1 MMTNRCCLFL
11 TLFIS
16 TFALYSGACYS
27 QDEIS
32 VTTSSDVEISISRF
46 KPTEKKPGKYLI
58 VWLAPEYG
66 FRAGHRNLAQLLAEQ
81 QIEVWQSNIVESL
94 FLPQSTT
101 SLKQLDGNYVAD
113 VIEYAHKTTGKKIIV
128 AGDAYA
134 SVNALMGAHQWQGRK
149 HTSPYLIGAILFS
162 PYSYAYIPP
171 LGLDPEFMPIIDATN
186 IPLMI
191 YQAQNSGNISQ
202 FQIVLQKLQQH
213 NNPVYTKMIPDVMSL
228 FYKKTPTEAFK
239 KQTKLLAPNIKKMLG
254 ILEKHTMPSTPLPL
268 AKKQQPKNGVDIYLK
283 AFKGNN
289 KPLAIN
295 LFDAHDKPYIK
306 NDFTGRVTVINFW
319 ATWCPPC
326 VEEIPSLNRLK
337 HKMQGKPF
345 DLISINYAEDKQ
357 TILKFLKNVDVD
369 FPVLVDQDG
378 GFAKQWNVIT
388 YPSTFVI
395 DTHGKIIYG
404 VNAAIIWDDPELIDI
419 INSLF

>member
-1 MMTNRCCLFL
+1 MMINRCYLLL
-11 TLFIS
+11 TLLIS
-16 TFALYSGACYS
+16 TFTLYSGTCYS

-32 VTTSSDVEISISRF
+32 VSTDSDVDISISRF
-46 KPTEKKPGKYLI
+46 KPDENTPGKFLI

-66 FRAGHRNLAQLLAEQ
+66 FRSAHRDMAQLLAGQ
-81 QIEVWQSNIVESL
+81 QIEVWQSNIVDSL

-101 SLKQLDGNYVAD
+101 SLRQLDGNYVAD
-113 VIEYAHKTTGKKIIV
+113 VIEYAHRTTGKKIIV

-134 SVNALMGAHQWQGRK
+134 SVNALMGAHQWQSRK
-149 HTSPYLIGAILFS
+149 IASPYLVGAILFS

-171 LGLDPEFMPIIDATN
+171 LGLEPEFMPIIDATN

-191 YQAQNSGNISQ
+191 YQTQNSGNINQ
-202 FQIVLQKLQQH
+202 FKTVLKKLQQH

-228 FYKKTPTEAFK
+228 FYKEPTTDYLN
-239 KQTKLLAPNIKKMLG
+239 KQYQLLAPNIKKMLA
-254 ILEKHTMPSTPLPL
+254 ILDKHTIPTSPIPL
-268 AKKQQPKNGVDIYLK
+268 AKKQVSKAGVDIYLK
-283 AFKGNN
+283 PFKGNN
-289 KPLAIN
+289 KPLSIN
-295 LFDAHDKPYIK
+295 LLDANDIPYIK
-306 NDFTGRVTVINFW
+306 SNFTGRVTVINFW

-357 TILKFLKNVDVD
+357 TILDFLKNVDVD

-378 GFAKQWNVIT
+378 NFAKQWNVIT

-404 VNAAIIWDDPELIDI
+404 VNAAISWDDPELIDI